1 MSSMD
6 TIVGIDLGTTNS
18 VVSIVEN
25 GKPRVIAESGE
36 TMLPSIVGVDE
47 NGGLI
52 VGHPARNQLVL
63 APERTVKSI
72 KRRMGQD
79 ETVSLGD
86 HAFSPQEVSAVILRK
101 LKQRAEAD
109 LGREVTKAVIT
120 VPAYFSEVQRDA
132 TRTAGELAGLEVMR
146 IINEPTAA
154 SLAYN
159 AAPDRAERLLVYD
172 LGGGTFDVSAVQI
185 EGGVVE
191 VLSSHGDTQLGGDDF
206 DQLLLDHVCD
216 TFEEEHGIDLRESP
230 RSRSRLL
237 AAVEEAKKQLS
248 FDAIV
253 TLEEEFIAEKDGLP
267 LHLQMELNRFDY
279 EDLILSLIEKT
290 LSCLDR
296 ALEDAK
302 LTAADVDRV
311 VLVGGATRTPLV
323 HRLLNDRLGL
333 PLHTDVDPDLCVAL
347 GASVQGALIAGHDV
361 EAVLVDITPHTLGIQ
376 CEGTVNGRPSL
387 FKFASLI
394 DRNSPLPIS
403 KSDVFYKAHPGQK
416 SALIAVFQ
424 GEDEDVRQNEPIGEF
439 VLDELSGSDNSAE
452 IVVRFL
458 LDLDGILTVTA
469 TERATGKEEKLT
481 VENAMQ
487 RFRDGDGAAAR
498 ERLASAF
505 AASDELRSM
514 VGLSGGDLGVT
525 LEASD
530 ESETGN
536 KALDRVAAAEL
547 SDLRPEV
554 WDVLNRANET
564 IRLAEPL
571 VEQAAEEDADE
582 LRGIIERLRSAVSQ
596 QATDEIE
603 GILTEAEDL
612 IFYLQDA

>member
-1 MSSMD
+1 MSGLD
-6 TIVGIDLGTTNS
+6 TIIGIDLGTTNS

-36 TMLPSIVGVDE
+36 TMLPSVVGVDE

-79 ETVSLGD
+79 ATVSLGEQ
-86 HAFSPQEVSAVILRK
+86 AFSPQEVSAVILRK

-109 LGREVTKAVIT
+109 LGHEVTKAVIT

-159 AAPDRAERLLVYD
+159 ATPDRAERLLVYD

-185 EGGVVE
+185 ESGVVE
-191 VLSSHGDTQLGGDDF
+191 VLASHGDTQLGGDDF

-216 TFEEEHGIDLRESP
+216 AFQEEHDIDLRQSP

-248 FDAIV
+248 TDAIV
-253 TLEEEFIAEKDGLP
+253 TLEEEFIAEKEGLP
-267 LHLQMELNRFDY
+267 LHLQIELNRMDY
-279 EDLILSLIEKT
+279 EEQIMSLIEKT
-290 LSCLDR
+290 LACLDR
-296 ALEDAK
+296 TLDDAK
-302 LTAADVDRV
+302 LTAADIDRV
-311 VLVGGATRTPLV
+311 VLVGGSTRTPLV

-376 CEGTVNGRPSL
+376 CEGFANDRPSMYS
-387 FKFASLI
+387 FARLI
-394 DRNSPLPIS
+394 DRNSPLPIT
-403 KSDVFYKAHPGQK
+403 KSDVFQTAYAGQK
-416 SALIAVFQ
+416 SAMIEIYQ
-424 GEDEDVRQNEPIGEF
+424 GEDDDTRHNEPIGEF
-439 VLDELSGSDNSAE
+439 LLDGLSRFTAANE
-452 IVVRFL
+452 IVVRFS

-469 TERATGKEEKLT
+469 TERATGNEKKLT
-481 VENAMQ
+481 VENAME
-487 RFRDGDGAAAR
+487 RFRKGDGEAAR
-498 ERLASAF
+498 ERLATAF

-514 VGLSGGDLGVT
+514 AGLAGGTSDATEAATDDAGIEAADKSADTEMSGLP
-525 LEASD
+525 
-530 ESETGN
+530 
-536 KALDRVAAAEL
+536 
-547 SDLRPEV
+547 PEI

-564 IRLAEPL
+564 IRMAEPL
-571 VEQAAEEDADE
+571 LEQAADEDADE
-582 LRGIIERLRSAVSQ
+582 LRSMIERLRSAVSR
-596 QATDEIE
+596 QAMDEID